1 MARSIR
7 NITSEALELP
17 EEERLALAS
26 ELINSVEGISDP
38 EWEAEWSREL
48 DAREA
53 HGLEHARPW
62 SEVHSRILERLKKS

>member
-38 EWEAEWSREL
+38 EWEAEWCRDGPGL
-48 DAREA
+48 ARAEP
-53 HGLEHARPW
+53 RPGVP
-62 SEVHSRILERLKKS
+62 SGRGFA